1 MNSSRRFAALF
12 LLLLLGPLSGAA
24 APPAARA
31 AVVERFAADPLAAQ
45 GTNPFFLEGDVPDHF
60 VFLPDEPAHFP
71 GDREGTLRVL
81 YDTTVPA
88 ARIATPLGRV
98 LSLDDDFGFGA
109 VLTIRSEGYEAS
121 PDGFDQIAFGLWNSS
136 TTGLD
141 RTGFPSDSFDLVELD
156 YFANV
161 NPVFGGPFLS
171 PTVFGGNVGGNAF
184 FNFTF
189 QSTEVRLPFD
199 VPLLV
204 RVEYGAA
211 ARRLGVT
218 VSRLGRGLFFE
229 AIPGAAVT
237 VDLSTIRPTF
247 LVRRRR
253 PQAPPRAGR
262 GRRCPPRR
270 GGAADPGRRKPDR
283 PRLDHRQPRSRRR
296 CTMNRPT
303 LPPRVLAP
311 VAMIAAAAAARLLP
325 HPPNVTP
332 LAAIALFAGACLPRR
347 LALVIPLAA
356 LFLSDLVI
364 GLHDQMPV
372 VYGSFALIVLLGRLL
387 RARRR
392 ALPIA
397 AATLCG
403 SIFFF
408 AATNFGV
415 WAFGSLYPRT
425 FEGLLAC
432 YVAAL
437 PFFGG
442 TLLGDAFF
450 SAALFGG
457 LALAGRIAPAQR
469 TGARETSV

>member
-1 MNSSRRFAALF
+1 
-12 LLLLLGPLSGAA
+12 
-24 APPAARA
+24 
-31 AVVERFAADPLAAQ
+31 
-45 GTNPFFLEGDVPDHF
+45 
-60 VFLPDEPAHFP
+60 
-71 GDREGTLRVL
+71 
-81 YDTTVPA
+81 
-88 ARIATPLGRV
+88 
-98 LSLDDDFGFGA
+98 
-109 VLTIRSEGYEAS
+109 
-121 PDGFDQIAFGLWNSS
+121 
-136 TTGLD
+136 
-141 RTGFPSDSFDLVELD
+141 
-156 YFANV
+156 
-161 NPVFGGPFLS
+161 
-171 PTVFGGNVGGNAF
+171 
-184 FNFTF
+184 
-189 QSTEVRLPFD
+189 
-199 VPLLV
+199 
-204 RVEYGAA
+204 
-211 ARRLGVT
+211 
-218 VSRLGRGLFFE
+218 
-229 AIPGAAVT
+229 
-237 VDLSTIRPTF
+237 
-247 LVRRRR
+247 
-253 PQAPPRAGR
+253 
-262 GRRCPPRR
+262 
-270 GGAADPGRRKPDR
+270 
-283 PRLDHRQPRSRRR
+283 
-296 CTMNRPT
+296 MNRPT